1 MSSAFTC
8 QCNVIGYLLRV
19 NEIDDYVPLNRDA
32 VGAVGI
38 VQEGDFHAFD
48 VCDIGNAP
56 VTFLSVTIGAD
67 VGDAQ
72 RIQGMASAHQSLV
85 AAVQTVV
92 VGGQEQVK
100 THVTQLLGIAV
111 GCTEARITRVGLS
124 AQGTLQVDH
133 GKVGPD
139 DIVLEVLEA
148 LAVVV
153 GPVGLLGGKPY
164 TGYPCFSAPDSY
176 AQRLKDVGF
185 DLFLTANNHC
195 LDRRDKGLVRTC
207 QTLDSLHIPHIGT
220 YRDQQERDRLVPYI
234 VNVKGIK
241 IAFLDYTYG
250 TNGIPV
256 QGNVIVNLLDQQQIE
271 RDIVLARERGA
282 DAICVNLHWGI
293 EYQLKPVAAQRTLAD
308 WLVAQGVDLII
319 GGHPH
324 VVEPMEM
331 RYSQEY
337 DKNVLLVYS
346 MGNFISNQ
354 SDIDTRG
361 GAMV

>member
-1 MSSAFTC
+1 MK
-8 QCNVIGYLLRV
+8 LLS
-19 NEIDDYVPLNRDA
+19 ILM
-32 VGAVGI
+32 
-38 VQEGDFHAFD
+38 
-48 VCDIGNAP
+48 
-56 VTFLSVTIGAD
+56 LSVVSLLQSNHTVNLMF
-67 VGDAQ
+67 VGDAMQ
-72 RIQGMASAHQSLV
+72 HAPQIT
-85 AAVQTVV
+85 AAQ
-92 VGGQEQVK
+92 Q
-100 THVTQLLGIAV
+100 HD
-111 GCTEARITRVGLS
+111 
-124 AQGTLQVDH
+124 GTYDYTACFQYIE
-133 GKVGPD
+133 D
-139 DIVLEVLEA
+139 DVRWA
-148 LAVVV
+148 DLAVVNLEC
-153 GPVGLLGGKPY
+153 PLGGKPY

-195 LDRRDKGLVRTC
+195 LDRRDKGLMRTC
-207 QTLDSLHIPHIGT
+207 LALDSLGISHIGT
-220 YRDQQERDRLVPYI
+220 YRDQHERDQRIPHI

-250 TNGIPV
+250 TNGIPI
-256 QGNVIVNLLDQQQIE
+256 QGNVIVDFIDQQQIG
-271 RDIVLARERGA
+271 RDITAARERGA

-308 WLVAQGVDLII
+308 WLVTQGVDLII

-331 RYSQEY
+331 RYSEEY

-361 GAMV
+361 GAMVKVSLRKMNGKPVVVDPHYKLFFVQKPRSAGENYVLIPEARPDLLRPDSKDEFSRFMQRTHDLVMSNNINVPNEQ

>member
-1 MSSAFTC
+1 M
-8 QCNVIGYLLRV
+8 NLLS
-19 NEIDDYVPLNRDA
+19 ILL
-32 VGAVGI
+32 
-38 VQEGDFHAFD
+38 
-48 VCDIGNAP
+48 
-56 VTFLSVTIGAD
+56 LSVVSLLQSNHTVNLVF
-67 VGDAQ
+67 VGDAMQ
-72 RIQGMASAHQSLV
+72 HAPQIT
-85 AAVQTVV
+85 AAQ
-92 VGGQEQVK
+92 QPD
-100 THVTQLLGIAV
+100 
-111 GCTEARITRVGLS
+111 
-124 AQGTLQVDH
+124 GTYDYTPCFQYIE
-133 GKVGPD
+133 D
-139 DIVLEVLEA
+139 DIQWA
-148 LAVVV
+148 DLAVVNLEC
-153 GPVGLLGGKPY
+153 PLGGKPY

-331 RYSQEY
+331 RYSLEY

-361 GAMV
+361 GAMVKVSMRLENGKPVIVEPRYKLFFVQKPVAHGENYVLIPEARPDLLRSDAKAEFTRFMQRTHDLVMSNNKDVPCE

>member
-1 MSSAFTC
+1 MS
-8 QCNVIGYLLRV
+8 LLS
-19 NEIDDYVPLNRDA
+19 ILM
-32 VGAVGI
+32 
-38 VQEGDFHAFD
+38 
-48 VCDIGNAP
+48 
-56 VTFLSVTIGAD
+56 LSVVSLLQSNNTVNLTF
-67 VGDAQ
+67 VGDAMQ
-72 RIQGMASAHQSLV
+72 HAPQIT
-85 AAVQTVV
+85 AALQPD
-92 VGGQEQVK
+92 
-100 THVTQLLGIAV
+100 
-111 GCTEARITRVGLS
+111 
-124 AQGTLQVDH
+124 GTYDYTPCFQYIEE
-133 GKVGPD
+133 
-139 DIVLEVLEA
+139 DIRDA
-148 LAVVV
+148 DYAVVNLEC
-153 GPVGLLGGKPY
+153 PLGGKPY

-207 QTLDSLHIPHIGT
+207 QALDSLHIPHIGT

-234 VNVKGIK
+234 VNVKGIR

-250 TNGIPV
+250 TNGIPI
-256 QGNVIVNLLDQQQIE
+256 QGNVVVNLIDQQQIYN
-271 RDIVLARERGA
+271 DITLARERGA
-282 DAICVNLHWGI
+282 QAICVNLHWGI

-331 RYSQEY
+331 RYSKEY
-337 DKNVLLVYS
+337 DKNVLLIYS

-361 GAMV
+361 GAMVKVSLKMENGRPVIVNPRYKLFFVQKPVARGENYVLIPEARPDLLRPDSKGEFTRFMQRTHDLVTSHNIDVPCEQ